1 MQNETIDH
9 LRHTLADQ
17 LAHGARLEAELEQAV
32 ATING
37 LFDIVGSL
45 VDHVNVFHAQHGI
58 EPMAHPFEN
67 LEYQAFPEEQ
77 AQ

>member
-1 MQNETIDH
+1 MQNETINH

-17 LAHGARLEAELEQAV
+17 LAHGVKLEAELEQAV

-45 VDHVNVFHAQHGI
+45 VEHVNVFHAQLNI
-58 EPMAHPFEN
+58 EPMEHPFEN
-67 LEYQAFPEEQ
+67 LEYQAFPQE
-77 AQ
+77 AN